1 MMLALAF
8 CNTLHRTLTHLL
20 TVRDTPDELGSRRVR
35 CLEIDGLEKET
46 IMSPLPGSR
55 IFNVC
60 EMRIVITELQ
70 SWAEDERC
78 KKLFNATCK

>member
-1 MMLALAF
+1 M
-8 CNTLHRTLTHLL
+8 
-20 TVRDTPDELGSRRVR
+20 R